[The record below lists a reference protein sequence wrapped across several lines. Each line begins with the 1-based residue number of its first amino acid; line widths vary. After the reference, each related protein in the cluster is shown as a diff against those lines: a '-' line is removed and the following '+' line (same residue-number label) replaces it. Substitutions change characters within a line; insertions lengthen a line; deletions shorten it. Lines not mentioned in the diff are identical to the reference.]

1 MRCYVCGHFRW
12 WFAGGL
18 FMLQLDNSSS
28 LQLTAVYGLVLAASV
43 ILLGAAVGNWIDK
56 TRRIIAARSFLAV
69 QNLSVALA
77 ATILRYTVHA
87 RYMLFGGK
95 LHDQNF
101 KSNFSV
107 YLYWLQSTTETER
120 DGWAEVNKWLVVVVS
135 ISPCAVARLASSGTV
150 ILIQRDWIVV
160 IANGD
165 NDRLAGK
172 SMLYISS
179 SAYEMYV

>member
-1 MRCYVCGHFRW
+1 MQC
-12 WFAGGL
+12 
-18 FMLQLDNSSS
+18 
-28 LQLTAVYGLVLAASV
+28 
-43 ILLGAAVGNWIDK
+43 K
-56 TRRIIAARSFLAV
+56 
-69 QNLSVALA
+69 
-77 ATILRYTVHA
+77 HA
-87 RYMLFGGK
+87 MLFGGK

-135 ISPCAVARLASSGTV
+135 ISLCAVARLASSGTV

-172 SMLYISS
+172 SVLMKYMHV
-179 SAYEMYV
+179 ERK